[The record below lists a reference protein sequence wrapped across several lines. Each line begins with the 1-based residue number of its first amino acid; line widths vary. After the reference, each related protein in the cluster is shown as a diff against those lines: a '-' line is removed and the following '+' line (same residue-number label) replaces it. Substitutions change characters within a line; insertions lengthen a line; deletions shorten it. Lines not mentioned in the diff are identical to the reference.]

1 MESRNFDESR
11 WTDQKFSRNYL
22 DEANYYLPFRHIFIE
37 TARSVVEHFL
47 PGRASMR
54 LLDLGCGDGFFVE
67 RFVPRSSD
75 ELLLVDGS
83 SEMLEAAQK
92 RLKASICRNIKYMHS
107 SFQQLMEHDP
117 LPGRFDFIFSSL
129 AMHHLSATDKVK
141 LYNYI
146 YQHLEENGVFINYD
160 VVLAPSEPLE
170 AWYIAFWQ
178 EFIERNTQEEIKK
191 KILRIP
197 RQYKHNTDNIPD
209 TLEYQIQAL
218 KEIGFSNVDCYFKFG
233 VFCLF
238 GGTRSPETRN
248 TSQ

>member
-1 MESRNFDESR
+1 MESRSFDESR
-11 WTDQKFSRNYL
+11 WTDEEFSRDYL
-22 DEANYYLPFRHIFIE
+22 DEANDYLPFRQLFIE

-47 PGRASMR
+47 PGKAPMR

-67 RFVPRSSD
+67 RFGPRSSD

-83 SEMLEAAQK
+83 PEMLEAAQK
-92 RLKASICRNIKYMHS
+92 RLKTSICRNIRYMHS
-107 SFQQLMEHDP
+107 SFQQLMERDQ

-129 AMHHLSATDKVK
+129 AMHHLSATDKVR
-141 LYNYI
+141 LYSYI

-178 EFIERNTQEEIKK
+178 EFIERNIHAEIKK
-191 KILRIP
+191 KIMRIP
-197 RQYKHNTDNIPD
+197 GQYKDNPDNIPD
-209 TLEYQIQAL
+209 SLESQMEAL

-238 GGTRSPETRN
+238 GGTR
-248 TSQ
+248 